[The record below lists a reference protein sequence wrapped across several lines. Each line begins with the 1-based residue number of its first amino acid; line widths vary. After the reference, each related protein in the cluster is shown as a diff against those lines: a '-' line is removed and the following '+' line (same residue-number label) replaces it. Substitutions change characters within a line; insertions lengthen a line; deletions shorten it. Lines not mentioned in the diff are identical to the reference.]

1 MRRKPG
7 LDGGN
12 RLSIANL
19 PTNMLCSLVLLAG
32 ELGVNCEPWFSG
44 LRLTPR
50 EIQDPQARVSYRQAT
65 EVIRRALPTLPIED
79 VGLKLGGNQNGS
91 NFGLLGLAMRMAPNF
106 GEAVNIGLTYQ
117 RNLGPLMDLQLMQ
130 DEAGVVAVVATTPL
144 DLPEILPFLCE
155 EMFSS
160 VLMLARELA
169 GPAFHPVRLDLSY
182 PAPAYASKYSRMFEC
197 EVRFRQSQNRMLV
210 DRSWFA
216 LPFSNYNPVGSQ
228 QVLALCHAQLAA
240 VASSGETTAAVER
253 QLRPRLRENPQ
264 MTEIATALHLSERT
278 LRRQLADEGQ
288 RFSDIH
294 DRVRTDRA
302 LELLQ
307 DRELTIAYIGSQL
320 GFNDVREFRR
330 AFKRWTGHTPS
341 EARDRMV

>member
-1 MRRKPG
+1 MRRKLG
-7 LDGGN
+7 LEGGN

-19 PTNMLCSLVLLAG
+19 PTNMLCSLMLLAG
-32 ELGVNCEPWFSG
+32 ELGVNYESWFAG
-44 LRLTPR
+44 LRLNPR
-50 EIQDPQARVSYRQAT
+50 EIQDPQSRVSYRQAT
-65 EVIRRALPTLPIED
+65 EVIRRALKALPIED
-79 VGLKLGGNQNGS
+79 VGLTLGGNQNGS

-106 GEAVNIGLTYQ
+106 GEAVSIGLTYQ
-117 RNLGPLMDLQLMQ
+117 RNLGPLMDLQLTQQ
-130 DEAGVVAVVATTPL
+130 DEEVVTVVATTPME
-144 DLPEILPFLCE
+144 LPEILPFLCE

-169 GPAFHPVRLDLSY
+169 GPAFHPVRLDLAY
-182 PAPAYASKYSRMFEC
+182 PAPRYASRYTRMFEC
-197 EVRFRQSQNRMLV
+197 EVRFGQPQNRMLV
-210 DRSWFA
+210 DRAWLS

-228 QVLALCHAQLAA
+228 QALAMCHAQLAA
-240 VASSGETTAAVER
+240 AAASGETTAAVER

-278 LRRQLADEGQ
+278 LRRQLSDEGQ

-294 DRVRTDRA
+294 DRVRTERA
-302 LELLQ
+302 LDLLA
-307 DRELTIAYIGSQL
+307 DRDLTIAQVGSQL

-341 EARDRMV
+341 EARDRIV

>member
-1 MRRKPG
+1 MRRKFG
-7 LDGGN
+7 FGGGS

-32 ELGVNCEPWFSG
+32 EFGVNCETWFTG
-44 LRLTPR
+44 LRLNPR
-50 EIQDPQARVSYRQAT
+50 EIQDPQARVSYRQAS

-79 VGLKLGGNQNGS
+79 VGLTIGGNQNGS

-106 GEAVNIGLTYQ
+106 GEAVSIGLTYQ
-117 RNLGPLMDLQLMQ
+117 RNLGPLMDLQLVQ
-130 DEAGVVAVVATTPL
+130 QEPDVVTLVATTPL
-144 DLPEILPFLCE
+144 EMPEILPFLCE
-155 EMFSS
+155 ELFSS

-169 GPAFHPVRLDLSY
+169 GPEFHPLRIDLTY
-182 PAPAYASKYSRMFEC
+182 PAPSYAYRYTRLFDC
-197 EVRFRQSQNRMLV
+197 EVRFNQAQNSMLV
-210 DRSWFA
+210 DRRWLT
-216 LPFSNYNPVGSQ
+216 LPFANYNPVGSQ
-228 QVLALCHAQLAA
+228 QALAMCQAQLSA
-240 VASSGETTAAVER
+240 VNASGETTAAVER

-264 MTEIATALHLSERT
+264 MIEIATALHLSERT

-294 DRVRTDRA
+294 DRVRTERA
-302 LELLQ
+302 LVLLQ
-307 DRELTIAYIGSQL
+307 DRDMTIAHVGAQL

-341 EARDRMV
+341 EARERMA

>member
-1 MRRKPG
+1 MRRKLG

-32 ELGVNCEPWFSG
+32 ELGVNCESWFSG

-50 EIQDPQARVSYRQAT
+50 EIQDPLARVSYRQAT

-79 VGLKLGGNQNGS
+79 VGLTLGGNQNGA

-117 RNLGPLMDLQLMQ
+117 RNLGPLMDLQLLQ
-130 DEAGVVAVVATTPL
+130 EDPEVVSVVATTPL

-169 GPAFHPVRLDLSY
+169 GPEFHPVRLDLTY

-197 EVRFRQSQNRMLV
+197 EVRFRQGQNRM
-210 DRSWFA
+210 WWIA
-216 LPFSNYNPVGSQ
+216 VGSRCRSP
-228 QVLALCHAQLAA
+228 A
-240 VASSGETTAAVER
+240 TTRSVRSRCWRCAMR
-253 QLRPRLRENPQ
+253 NWRRWRPRARRPRRWKGNCGR
-264 MTEIATALHLSERT
+264 ACART
-278 LRRQLADEGQ
+278 RR
-288 RFSDIH
+288 
-294 DRVRTDRA
+294 
-302 LELLQ
+302 
-307 DRELTIAYIGSQL
+307 
-320 GFNDVREFRR
+320 
-330 AFKRWTGHTPS
+330 
-341 EARDRMV
+341 